1 MPAPPTGRPL
11 PSSSSTPAGNDDLF
25 EALQSDTSRF
35 ALCPNDPGMLRGLI
49 RDVGAAVMRSAK
61 PNTARKDRS
70 AWRKWVAFCRMLNTP
85 ELRTCVDAHS
95 GVDPFG
101 ARRERFMQAAFFL
114 YAFRT
119 MVPKNRAHK
128 TAKPASARA
137 CLDCVRRVHKHS
149 DIAMCPAPSVAL
161 MLRGLMDEY
170 VHIHGAECLVPRRRE
185 PLTNEQTRAILTI
198 PPRTKLGARVVDWNS
213 PLFINFAAFLTTLRQ
228 SGSRKADLLSV
239 TPEEFDPASMSRW
252 NLKWYINGEIVD
264 CPTLAQL
271 RALKP
276 GDAAVIIPGCTKADP
291 FSIMFGDK
299 PIYLL
304 FDASDVCNAAWRLR
318 ELEIKEPVPAEHR
331 RQVPLFCSD
340 ADNTPLS
347 HSLADSIFNAA
358 CLLCFGVQVAKTLSL
373 HSGRVWLAC
382 ALLAAGHSTATIQ
395 AMCRWLSPAA
405 VRIYA
410 HMNPEAAMSTLA
422 SAIQAPI
429 TSRLVTNIPTTD
441 ADSDVRAIA
450 GDLAGKQ
457 VSPAI
462 SSAARARSQSVPAR
476 ASTAEHSDDDAD
488 VDVDFECQVESA
500 GMCDCGP
507 LLTDAQLTIGA
518 SVAVPFSLGGHEVHF
533 EGTISSMPS
542 SSEVNVAFPDERPW
556 LVARDRL
563 FTVVALGDGANDA
576 H

>member
-1 MPAPPTGRPL
+1 M

-85 ELRTCVDAHS
+85 EMRTCVDAHS

-185 PLTNEQTRAILTI
+185 PLTNEQTRAILAI
-198 PPRTKLGARVVDWNS
+198 PPRTKLGTRVVDWNC
-213 PLFINFAAFLTTLRQ
+213 PLFVNFAAFLTTLRQ

-347 HSLADSIFNAA
+347 HALADSIFNAA
-358 CLLCFGVQVAKTLSL
+358 CLLCFGAQVAKTLSL

-429 TSRLVTNIPTTD
+429 TSRLVTNLPTTD
-441 ADSDVRAIA
+441 ADSDVREIA
-450 GDLAGKQ
+450 NDLSGKQ
-457 VSPAI
+457 VSPAL
-462 SSAARARSQSVPAR
+462 SVAGRARSQSVPALP
-476 ASTAEHSDDDAD
+476 STVEDDDDDGDLGAD
-488 VDVDFECQVESA
+488 FDCQVESA
-500 GMCDCGP
+500 GMCDGGS
-507 LLTDAQLTIGA
+507 LLADAHVTVGA
-518 SVAVPFSLGGHEVHF
+518 SVAVPFSLGSHQVHF
-533 EGTISSMPS
+533 QGTVSSLRS
-542 SSEVNVAFPDERPW
+542 SSEVYVTFPDERPW

-563 FTVVALGDGANDA
+563 YAVVALGDGANGT